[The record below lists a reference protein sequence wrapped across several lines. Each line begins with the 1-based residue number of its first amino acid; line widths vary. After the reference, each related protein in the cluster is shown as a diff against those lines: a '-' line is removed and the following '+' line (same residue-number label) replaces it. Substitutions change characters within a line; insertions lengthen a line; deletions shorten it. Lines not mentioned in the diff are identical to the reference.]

1 MMFAWATP
9 EYLLDKMSLDQI
21 IYYYNIGWET
31 KQTEA
36 KVHWG
41 TYGSLMSESNPE
53 NPQRKQ
59 SRPDIEELRLHPGY
73 ENAYYDEKGKFHRE

>member
-9 EYLLDKMSLDQI
+9 QYLLENMALDQI

-41 TYGSLMSESNPE
+41 TYGSLMSESSPGT
-53 NPQRKQ
+53 QTKKQ
-59 SRPDIEELRLHPGY
+59 YRPNIEELRLHPGY
-73 ENAYYDEKGKFHRE
+73 ENAYFDENGKFHKG

>member
-1 MMFAWATP
+1 LTGWKK
-9 EYLLDKMSLDQI
+9 EYILDEMTWVQVK
-21 IYYYNIGWET
+21 YYYNIGWET

>member
-9 EYLLDKMSLDQI
+9 EYLLDNMSLDQI
-21 IYYYNIGWET
+21 IYYYNTGWET

-41 TYGSLMSESNPE
+41 TYGSLMSESNSGTSLK
-53 NPQRKQ
+53 KQ
-59 SRPDIEELRLHPGY
+59 SRPNIEELRLHPGY
-73 ENAYYDEKGKFHRE
+73 ENAYFDEVGKFHKE